1 MSQRLLPIGEMAT
14 QCGVSRDTLR
24 YYERLEL
31 LPRAS
36 RTPAGYRQFPSSAV
50 NRVRLV
56 RNAVRFGF
64 SLEQIAGFLRARDA
78 GAAPCRR
85 VRDAAADML
94 ADVERQ
100 IAELN
105 HRRDAMRET
114 LDSWDARLAAA
125 PAGPPARL
133 LESLPTR

>member
-1 MSQRLLPIGEMAT
+1 MPIGELAAR
-14 QCGVSRDTLR
+14 CGVSRDTIR
-24 YYERLEL
+24 YYERLGL

-36 RTPAGYRQFPSSAV
+36 RTPAGYRQFPPPAV
-50 NRVRLV
+50 NRVQLV

-64 SLEQIAGFLRARDA
+64 SLQQIAGFLRARDA

-105 HRRDAMRET
+105 QRREAMRET
-114 LDSWDARLAAA
+114 LENWDVRLAAA
-125 PAGPPARL
+125 PVGPPARL